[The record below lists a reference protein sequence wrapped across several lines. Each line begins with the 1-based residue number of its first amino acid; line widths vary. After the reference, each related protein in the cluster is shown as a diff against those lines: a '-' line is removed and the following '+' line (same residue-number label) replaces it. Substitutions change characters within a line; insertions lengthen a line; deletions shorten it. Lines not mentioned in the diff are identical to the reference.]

1 MTPEI
6 ITALITLA
14 TIVVTALGVIVK
26 AVTNRLVKDLEHNTL
41 LTSQAHALVNGNF
54 RDTVEQLAATRNQN
68 IGLKVALRERGD
80 MLAYILARHP
90 EVENTIQ
97 TYQETR
103 ARYIS
108 SKEEE
113 AYLQQLLTQAGEDPV
128 N

>member
-1 MTPEI
+1 MTAEI

-41 LTSQAHALVNGNF
+41 LTSQARDLVNGNL
-54 RDTVEQLAATRNQN
+54 RDTVEQLASTRNQN

-90 EVENTIQ
+90 EVHSTIQ
-97 TYQETR
+97 EYQETR
-103 ARYIS
+103 ARYVT

-113 AYLQQLLTQAGEDPV
+113 AYLQELLSRTGPSPG